1 MPSAVDFESLLSDH
15 LLADTGIAA
24 IVGNKVFALVIPE
37 GTVLPCLSFQRLSGQ
52 PANTLSGHSGLEA
65 ITVQIDAWGRTYS
78 ETKELAK
85 AVRAAMPAQGAV
97 WGAHLMEDQDFFED
111 GTNLRNYYRVS
122 MEYLVWFLETE

>member
-65 ITVQIDAWGRTYS
+65 ISVQIDAWGKTYT
-78 ETKELAK
+78 EAKELAK